1 MADESTK
8 VSFVTTPEKHQA
20 LDRIARAYGKNV
32 SAVINE
38 AIETYIDLHESEAG
52 SAAAAEQGDFAT
64 D

>member
-1 MADESTK
+1 MVEEPTK
-8 VSFVTTPEKHQA
+8 VSFVTTPEKRQA

-38 AIETYIDLHESEAG
+38 AIQSYIDLHESEAG

>member
-8 VSFVTTPEKHQA
+8 VSFVTTPERRMA

-38 AIETYIDLHESEAG
+38 AIESYIDLHESEAG
-52 SAAAAEQGDFAT
+52 NPAAAEHGDFAT

>member
-1 MADESTK
+1 M
-8 VSFVTTPEKHQA
+8 A

-38 AIETYIDLHESEAG
+38 AIESYIDLHESEAG
-52 SAAAAEQGDFAT
+52 SAAASEHGDFAT